1 MDPFLFPY
9 SRIPDSQSHAT
20 EYYNDEPEPEVQV
33 SQGCPKCL
41 SENHDYSFLSRLGI
55 PWLAHK
61 AQLRLDEEPSSPLE
75 WACYF
80 STENFD
86 EDKLSIT
93 SNKEKL
99 LRLFLFLL
107 SLCACYKNVPK
118 MFPC

>member
-1 MDPFLFPY
+1 MAQFL
-9 SRIPDSQSHAT
+9 IPNAIQNPEADSSEYDYEET
-20 EYYNDEPEPEVQV
+20 ETQE
-33 SQGCPKCL
+33 SQRCPKCL
-41 SENHDYSFLSRLGI
+41 SQNHDYNFLSRLGI

-86 EDKLSIT
+86 EDKLSLT

-99 LRLFLFLL
+99 LRLFFFIMFMY
-107 SLCACYKNVPK
+107 SL
-118 MFPC
+118 